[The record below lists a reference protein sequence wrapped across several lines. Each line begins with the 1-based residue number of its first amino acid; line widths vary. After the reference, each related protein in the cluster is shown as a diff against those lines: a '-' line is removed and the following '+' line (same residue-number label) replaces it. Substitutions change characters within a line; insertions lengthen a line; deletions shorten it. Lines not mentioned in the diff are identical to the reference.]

1 MLAFHIK
8 PCRLI
13 YNVAAF
19 NFTNFE
25 RKGNI
30 ESDVQLNSAQEIS
43 ATVNQA
49 TENSLRS
56 IKIFTPDLESEI
68 YSNDE
73 FRKQLLAFTQGNRH
87 AQIQILVDDISI
99 ALQYGHKLIGL
110 AQQLASIV
118 TIKDTPTDYQ
128 GTHISF
134 ILFDQA
140 GFIFKPDSTSHSAVS
155 SSCKNRSNRLHE
167 FFTSAWEQAEQNS
180 HTRRL
185 SI

>member
-1 MLAFHIK
+1 M
-8 PCRLI
+8 
-13 YNVAAF
+13 AAF
-19 NFTNFE
+19 DFINFE
-25 RKGNI
+25 RKGNTKNDI
-30 ESDVQLNSAQEIS
+30 QLSSAQEIS
-43 ATVNQA
+43 AAIIHA
-49 TENSLRS
+49 TEKTLRT
-56 IKIFTPDLESEI
+56 IKIFTPDLEAEI

-87 AQIQILVDDISI
+87 AKIQILVDDIGN
-99 ALQYGHKLIGL
+99 ALQSSHKLIGL
-110 AQQLASIV
+110 AQQLSSIV
-118 TIKDTPTDYQ
+118 TIKDTPVDYQ

-140 GFIFKPDSTSHSAVS
+140 GFIFKPDNTSHSAIS
-155 SSCKNRSNRLHE
+155 SNCKNRSNKLHD